1 MSLALALPRPSR
13 ILAAVGVA
21 ALLSVALALPAL
33 AHTGGEPHSH
43 ERDMT
48 ERVRI
53 DWDGTATED
62 CRATGEGTILWTL
75 TGSDAV
81 LYAELHIDEPVFSV
95 TVRDG
100 GPYLWIS
107 PLYPLDEISADVDW
121 VDGPLADGARL
132 TATTCPEGGVAP
144 AADGGTAPAAG
155 DTTTTAAGAVTTAG
169 DGTSDTAGLLLPVGG
184 GVLAG
189 GALGLLVGSRRRSA

>member
-1 MSLALALPRPSR
+1 MPLAVLDRPTSAVR
-13 ILAAVGVA
+13 ILAAAGLA
-21 ALLSVALALPAL
+21 ALLTLVLALPAL
-33 AHTGGEPHSH
+33 AHAGGEPHSH
-43 ERDMT
+43 ERGMDD
-48 ERVRI
+48 RVRI

-81 LYAELHIDEPVFSV
+81 TYAELHIDEPVESV
-95 TVRDG
+95 TVREG

-107 PLYPLDEISADVDW
+107 PLYPLDEIEADVDW

-132 TATTCPEGGVAP
+132 TATTCATGG
-144 AADGGTAPAAG
+144 AAASSSDGA
-155 DTTTTAAGAVTTAG
+155 D
-169 DGTSDTAGLLLPVGG
+169 LLLPVGG

-189 GALGLLVGSRRRSA
+189 GALGLIVGSRRRSA

>member
-1 MSLALALPRPSR
+1 MSLALALPRSAR
-13 ILAAVGVA
+13 MLAALGLA
-21 ALLSVALALPAL
+21 ALLSLSLALPAL

-43 ERDMT
+43 ERDMS
-48 ERVRI
+48 ERI
-53 DWDGTATED
+53 LIEWDGTATED

-81 LYAELHIDEPVFSV
+81 TYAELHIDEPAFSV

-100 GPYLWIS
+100 GPYIWIS

-121 VDGPLADGARL
+121 VDGPLADGAAL
-132 TATTCPEGGVAP
+132 TATTCSEGG
-144 AADGGTAPAAG
+144 
-155 DTTTTAAGAVTTAG
+155 
-169 DGTSDTAGLLLPVGG
+169 SDDAAGLLLPVGG

-189 GALGLLVGSRRRSA
+189 GVLGLLLGARRRSA